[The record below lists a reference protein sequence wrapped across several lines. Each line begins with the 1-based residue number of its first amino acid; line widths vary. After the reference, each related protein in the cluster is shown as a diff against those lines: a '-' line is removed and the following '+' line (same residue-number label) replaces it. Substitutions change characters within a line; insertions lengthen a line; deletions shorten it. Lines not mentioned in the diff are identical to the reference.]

1 MNKIKTKELKQAL
14 TNLFKLG
21 VGKTNNNLTIVFSKT
36 QTLLM
41 VRRLD
46 KFYQTNNNGFI
57 EFAAMLDASNQEQGL
72 VLLRDAVSFKKE
84 INKIKSEDVEFEL
97 TGNELIINNGAYV
110 TNYSSSDIRSR
121 KTMNSQTMV
130 TIDLDGKEFQQA
142 YKQAFKHI
150 SLDKRRN
157 WLNGIHHELKQG
169 QLTIGATDAYTLSL
183 ETVPCS
189 SNTDELDF
197 FVTYD
202 MAKTLSKLRAEKVDI
217 YVEENDNDWYIRF
230 ILDGR
235 YLLESTVKKGIKP
248 HFERLIELK
257 NGCNPV
263 ELDSTTLKEVVKY
276 IKEKG
281 YNNTEYQKAKHCHLV
296 SFKVKDKKL
305 EVFYQ
310 VKDNDEVKFVPLD
323 VKLKYEIN
331 TQFDLNIYFN
341 LDYLELYLTGQ
352 RGKVTLCFQNEYKR
366 PNVRVFQV
374 KLQGKDNFIGAIA
387 PVRI

>member
-1 MNKIKTKELKQAL
+1 MNKLKTKELKQAL

-21 VGKTNNNLTIVFSKT
+21 VGKTNNNLTIVFGKT

-57 EFAAMLDASNQEQGL
+57 EFAAVLDASNQKQGL

-197 FVTYD
+197 FVTYS
-202 MAKTLSKLRAEKVDI
+202 MAKTLSKVKADNVKI
-217 YVEENDNDWYIRF
+217 CIEENDNDCYIRF

-235 YLLESTVKKGIKP
+235 YLLESTVKKVIKP
-248 HFERLIELK
+248 NFERLINLK

-263 ELDSTTLKEVVKY
+263 ALDSTTLKEVVKY
-276 IKEKG
+276 IKQKG
-281 YNNTEYQKAKHCHLV
+281 YNNTEYQKAKNCHLV
-296 SFKVKDKKL
+296 NFKVKDKKL

-310 VKDNDEVKFVPLD
+310 IKDNDEVKFVPLD
-323 VKLKYEIN
+323 MKLKYEIN

-374 KLQGKDNFIGAIA
+374 KLQDKDDFIGAIA

>member
-1 MNKIKTKELKQAL
+1 MNKLKTKELQQAL

-21 VGKTNNNLTIVFSKT
+21 VGKTNNNLTIVFGKT

-46 KFYQTNNNGFI
+46 KFHETNNNGFI
-57 EFAAMLDASNQEQGL
+57 EFSAVLDANNQDQGL
-72 VLLRDAVSFKKE
+72 VLLRNAVDFKKE
-84 INKIKSEDVEFEL
+84 IGKLESEDVEFEL
-97 TGNELIINNGAYV
+97 INNQLVVNNGAYV

-121 KTMNSQTMV
+121 KTMNPQTMT
-130 TIDLDGKEFQQA
+130 TINLDGKTFQQA
-142 YKQAFKHI
+142 YRQAFKHV
-150 SLDKRRN
+150 SLEKRRN

-202 MAKTLSKLRAEKVDI
+202 MAKTLSKLRADNVEI

-257 NGCNPV
+257 DGCNPV
-263 ELDSTTLKEVVKY
+263 ALDSTTLKEVVKY
-276 IKEKG
+276 IKQKG
-281 YNNTEYQKAKHCHLV
+281 YNNTEYQKAKTCHLV
-296 SFKVKDKKL
+296 NFKVKDKKL

-323 VKLKYEIN
+323 VKLKHEIN

-374 KLQGKDNFIGAIA
+374 KLQDKDDFIGAIA

>member
-1 MNKIKTKELKQAL
+1 MNKLKTKELQQAL
-14 TNLFKLG
+14 INLFKLG
-21 VGKTNNNLTIVFSKT
+21 VGKTNNNLTIVFGKT

-46 KFYQTNNNGFI
+46 KFYETNNNGFI
-57 EFAAMLDASNQEQGL
+57 EFAAVLDADNQEQGL
-72 VLLRDAVSFKKE
+72 VLLRDAVNFKKE
-84 INKIKSEDVEFEL
+84 IGKLESEDIEFEL
-97 TGNELIINNGAYV
+97 TDNQLVVNNGAYV
-110 TNYSSSDIRSR
+110 SNYSSSDIRSR

-142 YKQAFKHI
+142 YKQAFKHV

-183 ETVPCS
+183 ETVSCS

-197 FVTYD
+197 FVTYN
-202 MAKTLSKLRAEKVDI
+202 MAKTLSKVKAESVKI
-217 YVEENDNDWYIRF
+217 CVEENDNDWYIRF

-235 YLLESTVKKGIKP
+235 YLLESTVKKVIKP
-248 HFERLIELK
+248 NFERLINLK

-263 ELDSTTLKEVVKY
+263 ALDSTTLKEVVKY
-276 IKEKG
+276 IKQKG
-281 YNNTEYQKAKHCHLV
+281 YNNTEYQKAKTCHLV
-296 SFKVKDKKL
+296 NFKVKDKKL

-310 VKDNDEVKFVPLD
+310 IKDNDEVKFIPLD
-323 VKLKYEIN
+323 MKLKYKIN

-374 KLQGKDNFIGAIA
+374 KLQDKDNFIGAIA

>member
-1 MNKIKTKELKQAL
+1 MNKLKTKELQQAL

-21 VGKTNNNLTIVFSKT
+21 VGKTNNNLTIVFGKT

-46 KFYQTNNNGFI
+46 KFHGTNNNGFI
-57 EFAAMLDASNQEQGL
+57 EFAAVLDASNQEQGL
-72 VLLRDAVSFKKE
+72 VLLRDAVDFKKE
-84 INKIKSEDVEFEL
+84 IGKLESEDVEFEL
-97 TGNELIINNGAYV
+97 TDNQLVVNNGAYV
-110 TNYSSSDIRSR
+110 SNYSSSDIRSR

-142 YKQAFKHI
+142 YRQAFKHV

-183 ETVPCS
+183 ETVSCS

-202 MAKTLSKLRAEKVDI
+202 MAKTLSKVKADNVKI
-217 YVEENDNDWYIRF
+217 CIEENDNDWYIRF

-235 YLLESTVKKGIKP
+235 YLLESSVKKVIKP
-248 HFERLIELK
+248 NFEGLVNLK
-257 NGCNPV
+257 NGFNPV
-263 ELDSTTLKEVVKY
+263 ALDSTTLKEVVKY
-276 IKEKG
+276 IKQKG
-281 YNNTEYQKAKHCHLV
+281 YNNTEYQKAKTCHLV
-296 SFKVKDKKL
+296 NFKVKDKKL

-310 VKDNDEVKFVPLD
+310 VKDSDEVKFVPLD
-323 VKLKYEIN
+323 MELKYEIN

-352 RGKVTLCFQNEYKR
+352 RGKVILCFQNEYKR

-374 KLQGKDNFIGAIA
+374 KLQDKNDFIGAIA

>member
-1 MNKIKTKELKQAL
+1 MNKLKTKELQQAL

-21 VGKTNNNLTIVFSKT
+21 VGKTNNNLTIVFGKT

-41 VRRLD
+41 VRKLD
-46 KFYQTNNNGFI
+46 KFYETNNNGFI
-57 EFAAMLDASNQEQGL
+57 EFAAVLDASNQEQGL

-296 SFKVKDKKL
+296 NFKVKDKKL

-374 KLQGKDNFIGAIA
+374 KLQDKDDFIGAIA

>member
-1 MNKIKTKELKQAL
+1 MNKLKTKELQQAL

-21 VGKTNNNLTIVFSKT
+21 VGKTNNNLTIVFGKT

-46 KFYQTNNNGFI
+46 KFRETNNNGFI
-57 EFAAMLDASNQEQGL
+57 EFAAVLDASNQDQGL
-72 VLLRDAVSFKKE
+72 VLLRDAVNFKKE
-84 INKIKSEDVEFEL
+84 IGKFESEDVEFEL
-97 TGNELIINNGAYV
+97 TDNQLVVNNGAYV
-110 TNYSSSDIRSR
+110 SNYSSSDIRSR

-142 YKQAFKHI
+142 YRQAFKHV

-183 ETVPCS
+183 ETVSCL
-189 SNTDELDF
+189 SNADELDF
-197 FVTYD
+197 FVTYN
-202 MAKTLSKLRAEKVDI
+202 MAKTLSKLRADNVKI
-217 YVEENDNDWYIRF
+217 CIEENDNDWYIRF

-235 YLLESTVKKGIKP
+235 YLLESTVKKVIKP
-248 HFERLIELK
+248 NFERLINLK

-263 ELDSTTLKEVVKY
+263 ALDSTTLKEVVKY
-276 IKEKG
+276 IKQKG
-281 YNNTEYQKAKHCHLV
+281 YNNTEYQKAKTCHLV
-296 SFKVKDKKL
+296 NFKVKDKKL

-310 VKDNDEVKFVPLD
+310 VKDNNEVKFVPLD
-323 VKLKYEIN
+323 MKLKYEIN
-331 TQFDLNIYFN
+331 TQFDLDIYFN

-374 KLQGKDNFIGAIA
+374 KLQDKNDFIGAIA

>member
-1 MNKIKTKELKQAL
+1 MNKLKTKELKQAL

-21 VGKTNNNLTIVFSKT
+21 VGKTNNNLTIVFGKT

-46 KFYQTNNNGFI
+46 KFHETNNNGFI
-57 EFAAMLDASNQEQGL
+57 EFAAVLDADNQEQGL
-72 VLLRDAVSFKKE
+72 VLLRDAVDFKKE
-84 INKIKSEDVEFEL
+84 IGKLESEDVEFKL
-97 TGNELIINNGAYV
+97 TDNQLLVNNGAYV
-110 TNYSSSDIRSR
+110 SNYSSSDIRSR

-130 TIDLDGKEFQQA
+130 TIDLDGKEFQQT
-142 YKQAFKHI
+142 YKQAFKHV

-183 ETVPCS
+183 ETISCS
-189 SNTDELDF
+189 SNRDELDF

-202 MAKTLSKLRAEKVDI
+202 MAKTLSKVKADNVKI
-217 YVEENDNDWYIRF
+217 CVEENDNDWYIRF

-235 YLLESTVKKGIKP
+235 YLLESTVKKVIKP
-248 HFERLIELK
+248 NFERLINLK

-263 ELDSTTLKEVVKY
+263 ALNSTTLKEVVKY
-276 IKEKG
+276 IKQKG

-296 SFKVKDKKL
+296 NFKVKDKKL

-310 VKDNDEVKFVPLD
+310 VKDGDEVKFVPLD

-341 LDYLELYLTGQ
+341 LDYLELYLTRQ

-374 KLQGKDNFIGAIA
+374 KLQDKDDFIGAIA

>member
-1 MNKIKTKELKQAL
+1 MNKLKTKELQQAL
-14 TNLFKLG
+14 INLFKLG
-21 VGKTNNNLTIVFSKT
+21 VGKTNNNLTIVFGKT

-57 EFAAMLDASNQEQGL
+57 EFAAVLDASNQEQGL
-72 VLLRDAVSFKKE
+72 VLLRDAVDFKKE
-84 INKIKSEDVEFEL
+84 IGKLESEDVEFEL
-97 TGNELIINNGAYV
+97 TDNQLVVNNGAYV
-110 TNYSSSDIRSR
+110 SNYSISDIRSR

-130 TIDLDGKEFQQA
+130 TIDLNGKVFQQA
-142 YKQAFKHI
+142 YKQAFKHV

-183 ETVPCS
+183 ETVSCS

-202 MAKTLSKLRAEKVDI
+202 MAKTLSKVKADNVKI
-217 YVEENDNDWYIRF
+217 CIEENDNDWYIRF

-235 YLLESTVKKGIKP
+235 YLLESSVKKVIKP
-248 HFERLIELK
+248 NFEGLINLK

-263 ELDSTTLKEVVKY
+263 ALDSTTLKEVVKY
-276 IKEKG
+276 IKQKG
-281 YNNTEYQKAKHCHLV
+281 YNNTEYQKAKTCHLV
-296 SFKVKDKKL
+296 NFKVKDKKL

-310 VKDNDEVKFVPLD
+310 IKDNDEVKFVPLD
-323 VKLKYEIN
+323 MKLKYEIN
-331 TQFDLNIYFN
+331 TQFDLDIYFN

-374 KLQGKDNFIGAIA
+374 KLQDKNDFIGAIA

>member
-1 MNKIKTKELKQAL
+1 MNKLKTKELKQAL

-21 VGKTNNNLTIVFSKT
+21 VGKTNNNLTIVFGKT

-57 EFAAMLDASNQEQGL
+57 EFAAVLDASNQDQGL
-72 VLLRDAVSFKKE
+72 VLLRDAINFKKE
-84 INKIKSEDVEFEL
+84 ISNLESEDVEFEL

-281 YNNTEYQKAKHCHLV
+281 YNNTEYQKAKYCHLV
-296 SFKVKDKKL
+296 NFKVKDKKL

-374 KLQGKDNFIGAIA
+374 KLQDKNDFIGAIA

>member
-1 MNKIKTKELKQAL
+1 MNKIKTKELQQAL

-21 VGKTNNNLTIVFSKT
+21 VGKTNNNLTIVFGKT

-57 EFAAMLDASNQEQGL
+57 EFAAVLDASNQEQGL

-296 SFKVKDKKL
+296 NFKVKDKKL

>member
-1 MNKIKTKELKQAL
+1 MNKLKTKELKQTL

-46 KFYQTNNNGFI
+46 KFHQTNNNGFI
-57 EFAAMLDASNQEQGL
+57 EFAAVLDASNQDQGL
-72 VLLRDAVSFKKE
+72 VLLRDAIGFKKE
-84 INKIKSEDVEFEL
+84 ISKIKSEDIEFEL
-97 TGNELIINNGAYV
+97 IENKLIVNNGVYV
-110 TNYSSSDIRSR
+110 TKYSSSDIRSR

-130 TIDLDGKEFQQA
+130 TIDLDGKEFQQV
-142 YKQAFKHI
+142 YKQAFKHV

-183 ETVPCS
+183 ETVSCS
-189 SNTDELDF
+189 STDKLDF
-197 FVTYD
+197 FVTYN
-202 MAKTLSKLRAEKVDI
+202 MAKTLSKLRAENVKI
-217 YVEENDNDWYIRF
+217 CVEENDNDWYIRF

-235 YLLESTVKKGIKP
+235 YLLESTVKKVIKP
-248 HFERLIELK
+248 NFERLINLK

-263 ELDSTTLKEVVKY
+263 ALDSTTLKEVVKY
-276 IKEKG
+276 IKQKG
-281 YNNTEYQKAKHCHLV
+281 YNNTEYQKAKTCHLV
-296 SFKVKDKKL
+296 NFKVKDKKL
-305 EVFYQ
+305 EAFYQ

-323 VKLKYEIN
+323 IKLKYEIN
-331 TQFDLNIYFN
+331 TQFDLGIYFN
-341 LDYLELYLTGQ
+341 VDYLELYLTGQ

-374 KLQGKDNFIGAIA
+374 KLQDKNDFIGAIA

>member
-1 MNKIKTKELKQAL
+1 MNKLKTKELQQAL

-21 VGKTNNNLTIVFSKT
+21 VGKTNNNLTIVFGKT

-46 KFYQTNNNGFI
+46 KFHGTNNNGFI
-57 EFAAMLDASNQEQGL
+57 EFAAVLDASNQEQGL
-72 VLLRDAVSFKKE
+72 VLLRDAVDFKKE
-84 INKIKSEDVEFEL
+84 IGKLESEDVEFEL
-97 TGNELIINNGAYV
+97 TDNQLVVNNGAYV
-110 TNYSSSDIRSR
+110 SNYSSSDIRSR
-121 KTMNSQTMV
+121 KTMNSQTTV
-130 TIDLDGKEFQQA
+130 TIDLNGKVFQQA
-142 YKQAFKHI
+142 YKQAFKHV

-183 ETVPCS
+183 ETVSCS

-202 MAKTLSKLRAEKVDI
+202 MAKTLSKVKADNVKI
-217 YVEENDNDWYIRF
+217 CIEENDNDWYIRF

-235 YLLESTVKKGIKP
+235 YLLESSVKKVIKP
-248 HFERLIELK
+248 NFEGLVNLK
-257 NGCNPV
+257 NGFNPV
-263 ELDSTTLKEVVKY
+263 ALDSTTLKEVVKY
-276 IKEKG
+276 IKQKG
-281 YNNTEYQKAKHCHLV
+281 YNNTEYQKAKTCHLV
-296 SFKVKDKKL
+296 NFKVKDKKL

-310 VKDNDEVKFVPLD
+310 VKDSDEVKFVPLD
-323 VKLKYEIN
+323 MELKYEIN

-352 RGKVTLCFQNEYKR
+352 RGKVILCFQNEYKR

-374 KLQGKDNFIGAIA
+374 KLQDKNDFIGAIA

>member
-1 MNKIKTKELKQAL
+1 MNKLKTKELQQAL

-21 VGKTNNNLTIVFSKT
+21 VGKTNNNLTIVFGKT

-46 KFYQTNNNGFI
+46 KFYETNNNGFI
-57 EFAAMLDASNQEQGL
+57 EFAAVLDADNQEQGL
-72 VLLRDAVSFKKE
+72 VLLRDAVNFKKE
-84 INKIKSEDVEFEL
+84 IGKLESEDIEFEL
-97 TGNELIINNGAYV
+97 TDNQLVVNNGAYV
-110 TNYSSSDIRSR
+110 SNYSSSDIRSR

-130 TIDLDGKEFQQA
+130 TIDLDGKEFQQV
-142 YKQAFKHI
+142 YKQAFKHV

-169 QLTIGATDAYTLSL
+169 QLTIGSTDAYTLSL
-183 ETVPCS
+183 ETVSCS

-197 FVTYD
+197 FVTYN
-202 MAKTLSKLRAEKVDI
+202 MAKTLSKLRAENVKI
-217 YVEENDNDWYIRF
+217 CVEENDNDWYIRF

-235 YLLESTVKKGIKP
+235 YLLESTVKKVIKP
-248 HFERLIELK
+248 NFERLINLK

-263 ELDSTTLKEVVKY
+263 ALDSTTLKEVVKY
-276 IKEKG
+276 IKQKG
-281 YNNTEYQKAKHCHLV
+281 YNNTEYQKVKTCHLV
-296 SFKVKDKKL
+296 NFKVKDKKL

-310 VKDNDEVKFVPLD
+310 TKDNDEVKFVPLD
-323 VKLKYEIN
+323 IKLKYEIN
-331 TQFDLNIYFN
+331 TQFDLDIYFN
-341 LDYLELYLTGQ
+341 VDYLELYLTGQ

-374 KLQGKDNFIGAIA
+374 KLQDKDDFIGAIA

>member
-21 VGKTNNNLTIVFSKT
+21 VGKTNNNLTIVFGKT

-57 EFAAMLDASNQEQGL
+57 EFAAVLDADNQEQGL
-72 VLLRDAVSFKKE
+72 VLLRDAVNFKKE
-84 INKIKSEDVEFEL
+84 IGKLESEDVEFEL
-97 TGNELIINNGAYV
+97 TDNQLVVNNGAYV
-110 TNYSSSDIRSR
+110 SNYSSSDIRSR

-130 TIDLDGKEFQQA
+130 TIDLNGKEFQQV
-142 YKQAFKHI
+142 YKQAFKHV

-169 QLTIGATDAYTLSL
+169 QLTIGSTDAYTLSL
-183 ETVPCS
+183 ETVSCS

-197 FVTYD
+197 FVTYN
-202 MAKTLSKLRAEKVDI
+202 MAKTLSKLRAENVKI
-217 YVEENDNDWYIRF
+217 CVEENDNDWYIRF

-235 YLLESTVKKGIKP
+235 YLLESSVKKVIKP
-248 HFERLIELK
+248 NFERLINLK

-263 ELDSTTLKEVVKY
+263 ALDSTTLKEVVKY
-276 IKEKG
+276 IKQKG
-281 YNNTEYQKAKHCHLV
+281 YNNTEYQKAKACHLV
-296 SFKVKDKKL
+296 NFKVKDKKL

-310 VKDNDEVKFVPLD
+310 IKDNDEVKFVPLD
-323 VKLKYEIN
+323 MKLKYEIN

-374 KLQGKDNFIGAIA
+374 KLQDKNDFIGAIA

>member
-1 MNKIKTKELKQAL
+1 MNKLKTKELQQAL
-14 TNLFKLG
+14 INLFKLG
-21 VGKTNNNLTIVFSKT
+21 VGKTNNNLTIVFGKT

-46 KFYQTNNNGFI
+46 KFYETNNNGFI
-57 EFAAMLDASNQEQGL
+57 EFAAVLDADNQEQGL
-72 VLLRDAVSFKKE
+72 VLLRDAVNFKKE
-84 INKIKSEDVEFEL
+84 IGKLESEDIEFEL
-97 TGNELIINNGAYV
+97 TDNQLVVNNGAYV
-110 TNYSSSDIRSR
+110 SNYSSSDIRSR

-142 YKQAFKHI
+142 YKQAFKHV

-183 ETVPCS
+183 ETVSCS

-197 FVTYD
+197 FVTYNT
-202 MAKTLSKLRAEKVDI
+202 AKTLSKVKAESVKI
-217 YVEENDNDWYIRF
+217 CVEENDNDWYIRF

-235 YLLESTVKKGIKP
+235 YLLESTVKKVIKP
-248 HFERLIELK
+248 NFERLINLK

-263 ELDSTTLKEVVKY
+263 ALDSTTLKEVVKY
-276 IKEKG
+276 IKQKG
-281 YNNTEYQKAKHCHLV
+281 YNNTEYQKAKTCHLV
-296 SFKVKDKKL
+296 NFKVKDKKL

-310 VKDNDEVKFVPLD
+310 IKDNDEVKFIPLD
-323 VKLKYEIN
+323 MKLKYEIN
-331 TQFDLNIYFN
+331 TQFGLNIYFN
-341 LDYLELYLTGQ
+341 LDYLDLYLTGQ

-374 KLQGKDNFIGAIA
+374 KLQDKNDFIGAIA

>member
-1 MNKIKTKELKQAL
+1 MNKLKTKELQQAL
-14 TNLFKLG
+14 INLFKLG
-21 VGKTNNNLTIVFSKT
+21 VGKTNNNLTIVFGKT

-46 KFYQTNNNGFI
+46 KFYETNNNGFI
-57 EFAAMLDASNQEQGL
+57 EFAAVLDADNQEQGL
-72 VLLRDAVSFKKE
+72 VLLRDAVNFKKE
-84 INKIKSEDVEFEL
+84 IGKLESEDVEFKL
-97 TGNELIINNGAYV
+97 TDNQLVVNNGAYV
-110 TNYSSSDIRSR
+110 SNYSSSDIRSR

-142 YKQAFKHI
+142 YRQAFKHV

-183 ETVPCS
+183 ETVSCS

-197 FVTYD
+197 FVTYN
-202 MAKTLSKLRAEKVDI
+202 MAKTLSKVKAESVKI
-217 YVEENDNDWYIRF
+217 CVEENDNDWYIRF

-235 YLLESTVKKGIKP
+235 YLLESTVKKVIKP
-248 HFERLIELK
+248 NFERLINLK

-263 ELDSTTLKEVVKY
+263 ALDSTTLKEVVKY
-276 IKEKG
+276 IKQKG
-281 YNNTEYQKAKHCHLV
+281 YNNTEYQKAKTCHLV
-296 SFKVKDKKL
+296 NFKVKDKKL

-310 VKDNDEVKFVPLD
+310 IKDNDEVKFVPLD
-323 VKLKYEIN
+323 MKLKYEIN

-374 KLQGKDNFIGAIA
+374 KLQDKDNFIGAIA

>member
-1 MNKIKTKELKQAL
+1 MNKLKTKELQQAL
-14 TNLFKLG
+14 INLFKLG
-21 VGKTNNNLTIVFSKT
+21 VGKTNNNLTIVFGKT

-46 KFYQTNNNGFI
+46 KFHQTNNNGFI
-57 EFAAMLDASNQEQGL
+57 EFAAVLDADNQEQGL
-72 VLLRDAVSFKKE
+72 VLLRDAVDFKKE
-84 INKIKSEDVEFEL
+84 IGKLESEDVEFKL
-97 TGNELIINNGAYV
+97 TDNQLVVNDGAYV
-110 TNYSSSDIRSR
+110 RNYSSSDIRSR

-142 YKQAFKHI
+142 YRQAFKHV

-183 ETVPCS
+183 ETVSCS
-189 SNTDELDF
+189 SNTDKLDF
-197 FVTYD
+197 FVTYN
-202 MAKTLSKLRAEKVDI
+202 MAKTLSKVKADNVKI
-217 YVEENDNDWYIRF
+217 CIEENDNDWYIRF

-235 YLLESTVKKGIKP
+235 YLLESTVKKVIKP
-248 HFERLIELK
+248 NFERLINLK

-263 ELDSTTLKEVVKY
+263 ALDSTTLKEVVKY
-276 IKEKG
+276 IKQKG
-281 YNNTEYQKAKHCHLV
+281 YNNTEYQKAKTCHLV
-296 SFKVKDKKL
+296 NFKVKDKKL

-310 VKDNDEVKFVPLD
+310 IKDNNEVKFVPLD
-323 VKLKYEIN
+323 IKLKYEIN
-331 TQFDLNIYFN
+331 TQFDLDIYFN
-341 LDYLELYLTGQ
+341 VDYLELYLTGQ

-374 KLQGKDNFIGAIA
+374 KLQDKDDFIGAIA

>member
-1 MNKIKTKELKQAL
+1 MNKLKTKELQQAL
-14 TNLFKLG
+14 INLFKLG
-21 VGKTNNNLTIVFSKT
+21 VGKTNNNLTIVFGKT

-46 KFYQTNNNGFI
+46 KFYETNNNGFI
-57 EFAAMLDASNQEQGL
+57 EFAAVLDADNQEQGL
-72 VLLRDAVSFKKE
+72 VLLRDAVNFKKE
-84 INKIKSEDVEFEL
+84 IGKLESEDIEFEL
-97 TGNELIINNGAYV
+97 TDNQLVVNNGAYV
-110 TNYSSSDIRSR
+110 SNYSSSDIRSR

-142 YKQAFKHI
+142 YKQAFKHV

-183 ETVPCS
+183 ETVSCS

-197 FVTYD
+197 FVTYN
-202 MAKTLSKLRAEKVDI
+202 MAKTLSKVKAESVKI
-217 YVEENDNDWYIRF
+217 CVEENDNDWYIRF

-235 YLLESTVKKGIKP
+235 YLLESTVKKVIKP
-248 HFERLIELK
+248 NFERLINLK
-257 NGCNPV
+257 NGCNPMA
-263 ELDSTTLKEVVKY
+263 LDSTTLKEVVKY
-276 IKEKG
+276 IKQKG
-281 YNNTEYQKAKHCHLV
+281 YNNTEYQKAKTCHLV
-296 SFKVKDKKL
+296 NFKVKDKKL

-323 VKLKYEIN
+323 IKLKYEIN
-331 TQFDLNIYFN
+331 TQFELNIYFN

-374 KLQGKDNFIGAIA
+374 KLQDKDDFIGAIA